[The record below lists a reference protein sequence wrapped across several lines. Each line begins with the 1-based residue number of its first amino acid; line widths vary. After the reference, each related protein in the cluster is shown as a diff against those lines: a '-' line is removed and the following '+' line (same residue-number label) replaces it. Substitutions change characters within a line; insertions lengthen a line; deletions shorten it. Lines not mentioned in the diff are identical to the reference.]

1 MDGPLPEITCAICAK
16 LLNLRIDLCADENGK
31 AVHEECYVKR
41 ITTPRSHP
49 PVASMSDE
57 VQIAHNR
64 MATMARRSHIE

>member
-1 MDGPLPEITCAICAK
+1 MGGSFPEITCAICAE

-41 ITTPRSHP
+41 ITTPCSRP

-57 VQIAHNR
+57 GQIAHHR
-64 MATMARRSHIE
+64 IATMASR